1 MKSDS
6 ARREPEFL
14 LIGRILGT
22 FGWAGEVKVRPETDF
37 PSRFAD
43 LREVWLEFPD
53 GSRRLLQIEAVR
65 VGERQL
71 RIKFAQY
78 ASKEAAAALRNALI
92 LIPSEQAVALPA
104 GHFYLHQILGL
115 SIRTTDGRDLGK
127 VIEVIRTPANDV
139 YVTPQITLPALK
151 EVVKEINLEQAIMVV
166 DVSNLEEA
174 TRE

>member
-14 LIGRILGT
+14 LIGRLLGT

-37 PSRFAD
+37 PGRFAD

-53 GSRRLLQIEAVR
+53 GSRRLLQIEVVR

-78 ASKEAAAALRNALI
+78 DSKEAAAALRNALI
-92 LIPSEQAVALPA
+92 LIPAAQAVTLPA

-115 SIRTTDGRDLGK
+115 AVRTTDGRDLGR
-127 VIEVIRTPANDV
+127 VIEVMRTPTNDV

-166 DVSNLEEA
+166 DISKLEEA
-174 TRE
+174 GT